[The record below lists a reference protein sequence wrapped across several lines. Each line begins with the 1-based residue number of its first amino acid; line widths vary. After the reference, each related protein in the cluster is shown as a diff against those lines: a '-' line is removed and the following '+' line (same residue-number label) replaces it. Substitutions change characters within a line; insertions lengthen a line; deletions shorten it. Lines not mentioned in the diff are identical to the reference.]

1 MHQYE
6 PFFVEIGLQIGSQEQ
21 KRLEPPSI
29 SEESA
34 PIGLVSIIKV
44 NKKTKIRH
52 ICFDIFCLS
61 GRFGPLEFV
70 HPRFVLEDPP
80 QYIFHLSVK
89 FFCA

>member
-1 MHQYE
+1 MLHYK
-6 PFFVEIGLQIGSQEQ
+6 PFFAEIGRQIVSQEQ

-34 PIGLVSIIKV
+34 PFGLVSIIKV

-52 ICFDIFCLS
+52 VCFDIFSLS

-80 QYIFHLSVK
+80 QKIFIHQ
-89 FFCA
+89 